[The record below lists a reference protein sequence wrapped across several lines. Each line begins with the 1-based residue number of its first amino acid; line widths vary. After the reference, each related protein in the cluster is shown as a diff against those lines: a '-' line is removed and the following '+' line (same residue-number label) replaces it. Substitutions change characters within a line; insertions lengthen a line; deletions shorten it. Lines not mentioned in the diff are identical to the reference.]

1 MANGSSREE
10 KWKVPMDDGYRIA
23 HVDDLEDAA
32 ITVVGQGIRRY
43 NEQQAG
49 ANGYRRLC
57 LFLYAPDGA
66 VVGGLIGATYW
77 DWLYID
83 LLWVTD
89 ELRGRGHGHRL
100 LALAEDEARHCGAK
114 NAYLDTFSFQ
124 APDFYRQQGYEVFG
138 ELSDFPRGH
147 QRYFLTKQL

>member
-1 MANGSSREE
+1 
-10 KWKVPMDDGYRIA
+10 MDAGYRIA
-23 HVDDLEDAA
+23 YADDPEDSA
-32 ITVVGQGIRRY
+32 ITAVGQGIRRY

-49 ANGYRRLC
+49 ATEYRRLY
-57 LFLYAPDGA
+57 LLLHAPDGA

-77 DWLYID
+77 NWLYID
-83 LLWVTD
+83 LLWIAD

-100 LALAEDEARHCGAK
+100 LALAEDEARRRGAE

-124 APDFYRQQGYEVFG
+124 APDFCRQNGYEVFG

-147 QRYFLTKQL
+147 QRYFLKKQL